1 MDIRPIS
8 PDYAVSPQIEPED
21 IPAIA
26 EAGFATVLCNRPDDE
41 VPAELQAETLRIA
54 AEAAGLRF
62 AINPVTHQGLNR
74 ETVDR
79 QMQVLDSSDGPVL
92 AYCASGTRSS
102 IVWSL
107 GQVGRME
114 TDEIIAATTKAG
126 YDLDRLRPQLDA
138 LREDTCDAKGASD
151 EG

>member
-1 MDIRPIS
+1 MDIRRIS
-8 PDYAVSPQIEPED
+8 PDYAVSPQIAPED
-21 IPAIA
+21 VPAIA
-26 EAGFATVLCNRPDDE
+26 EAGFTTVLCNRPDEE
-41 VPAELQAETLRIA
+41 VPSELSAETLRIA

-62 AINPVTHQGLNR
+62 AVNSVTHQGLNR

-79 QMQVLDSSDGPVL
+79 QMQVLEASDGPVL

-114 TDEIIAATTKAG
+114 TDDIIAATAKAG
-126 YDLDRLRPQLDA
+126 YDLERLRPQLEA
-138 LREDTCDAKGASD
+138 LREPPEDDEPGAD
-151 EG
+151 